1 MGGYGALRMA
11 LTYPETFGRCASFSG
26 ALMLGSRE
34 YLEKL
39 KGYQDPGRKS
49 DYVEMKEIDRSMYY
63 GALGAYGP
71 ELEYR
76 PEDDLLSLGKKAMAS
91 GAPLPEVLLT
101 CGTEDFLLEVNQSYS
116 QKLNEM
122 GIFNQLKTWPGIH
135 NWLFWEESIRDYIDF
150 FVQHLFLLL
159 FSVSE

>member
-1 MGGYGALRMA
+1 MA
-11 LTYPETFGRCASFSG
+11 LSYPETFGRCASFSG

-49 DYVEMKEIDRSMYY
+49 DYVEMEEIDRSMYY

-150 FVQHLFLLL
+150 FV
-159 FSVSE
+159 